1 MYHLFLLFLVTVMS
15 LFFELVRVSFL
26 PPDFT
31 AGLNS
36 AVGEAGGTLT
46 VLIRVYELE
55 TPEIF
60 ESSPS
65 DPNTHPK
72 LSSTLNQCFS
82 NLNFHKLEPLGDLVK
97 MKILIQ
103 QVWVALPSVAQLL
116 FQPPS
121 K

>member
-1 MYHLFLLFLVTVMS
+1 M
-15 LFFELVRVSFL
+15 VRVSFL

-31 AGLNS
+31 AGLNP

-55 TPEIF
+55 TPETF

-65 DPNTHPK
+65 DPNTYPK
-72 LSSTLNQCFS
+72 LRTSTLNQCFS
-82 NLNFHKLEPLGDLVK
+82 NLNFQTLEPRGELVK

-103 QVWVALPSVAQLL
+103 KVWVALPGVAQLL
-116 FQPPS
+116 VQPLL
-121 K
+121 